1 VRQDVVNFAS
11 QAGSFGENY
20 GLCLGIL
27 RGPQLRQE
35 LLGAV
40 LGGAGPGLRHARR
53 PGKHA
58 DREQEGRR
66 DVVAAEVRDGQLR
79 GGKRGDVGGGGPR
92 CRPTAMYQLM
102 PPRPTSSAA
111 AVTAITGGDWL
122 GMSWTAL
129 MMMSAKRMRHAAIP
143 VRRSAGEYG
152 ETSATDS
159 PAMRSA

>member
-1 VRQDVVNFAS
+1 VRQDVVDFAS

-20 GLCLGIL
+20 GLCLGVL

-40 LGGAGPGLRHARR
+40 LGGVSP
-53 PGKHA
+53 
-58 DREQEGRR
+58 
-66 DVVAAEVRDGQLR
+66 
-79 GGKRGDVGGGGPR
+79 GGPR
-92 CRPTAMYQLM
+92 CPPTAMYQLM